1 MLADALKRIDEG
13 ECVIDPTIV
22 SRLLKRPR
30 EQGPVDREVF
40 ADVENVLV
48 AQGAVGAQNKDVVS
62 HAVVGEFHAD
72 QCCSWPGFALGGF
85 DATKWANPLVLRSFV
100 PFVVVEL
107 RGKWGG
113 EKGGDEDAYP
123 DGNPHEDR
131 VTRIWVAGLKYAE
144 SDQHSCDYE
153 CERYAVDPVE
163 QLTHPRPA
171 EYAGF
176 QSEDDREDEK
186 HLHGRFVERNVVRR
200 HVYKC
205 RRGIGS
211 FDVPNDYRRESTT
224 HPKCRMEWWFFTQR
238 RIRDSNPC
246 YRRML

>member
-1 MLADALKRIDEG
+1 M
-13 ECVIDPTIV
+13 
-22 SRLLKRPR
+22 
-30 EQGPVDREVF
+30 
-40 ADVENVLV
+40 
-48 AQGAVGAQNKDVVS
+48 
-62 HAVVGEFHAD
+62 
-72 QCCSWPGFALGGF
+72 
-85 DATKWANPLVLRSFV
+85 
-100 PFVVVEL
+100 VVEL

-211 FDVPNDYRRESTT
+211 FDVPNELSPRIDHPPEMPHGVVVFDSEAHTGFEPVLPENAEDKPDSDSKGQIAPGNELNPHLRAVLERLKERDRERR
-224 HPKCRMEWWFFTQR
+224 R
-238 RIRDSNPC
+238 
-246 YRRML
+246 